1 MRFGIVY
8 SIESGGGERADRV
21 FREAVEEIVV
31 GEQCGLDIA
40 LISEHHFTDSDF
52 FPSPLIALSYI
63 AARTSKI
70 RLSPGV
76 LLLPLYDPIHVAED
90 AAVLDII
97 SGGRMVLGVGQGYRP
112 EEFKAFGTSLADR
125 PGRVREG
132 VTLIRQLWTQPRV
145 TFRGKHFVVEDVP
158 LRPQPVQ
165 KPAPPIWVAAKK
177 PRAVEMAAEVG
188 DGWFADPI
196 TPLPIICK
204 NRANW
209 EAASRRAGIDPATR
223 TMAYYREFLVAADDA
238 RAWEIGRETAMQSYR
253 NYLQWGHLVDDEGN
267 PIPPHREDL
276 LDGLVRERFTIGGPE
291 RARADVE
298 MIRSKLNPTHLIMKP
313 KFPGLSHPAVMASIR
328 LVGEKVMPAFAN

>member
-8 SIESGGGERADRV
+8 SIEGGGGDRADRV

-52 FPSPLIALSYI
+52 FPSPLIALSYV

-97 SGGRMVLGVGQGYRP
+97 SGGRLVLGVGQGYRP
-112 EEFKAFGTSLADR
+112 EEFNAFGASLADR
-125 PGRVREG
+125 PSLMREG

-145 TFRGKHFVVEDVP
+145 TFRGKHFTAEDLP
-158 LRPQPVQ
+158 LRPLPVQ
-165 KPAPPIWVAAKK
+165 RPAPPIWLAAKK
-177 PRAVEMAAEVG
+177 RHAVRLAAEVG

-196 TPLPIICK
+196 TPLPIICR
-204 NRANW
+204 NRVHW
-209 EAASRRAGIDPATR
+209 DDVLRRSGVDPAAR
-223 TMAYYREFLVAADDA
+223 AMAYYREFFVAADDR
-238 RAWEIGRETAMQSYR
+238 RAWELAREATMAGYR
-253 NYLQWGHLVDDEGN
+253 NYLRWGHLVDDDGR
-267 PIPPHREDL
+267 PIPPEREDVL
-276 LDGLVRERFTIGGPE
+276 EDLVRHRFTVAGPE
-291 RARADVE
+291 RARADVA
-298 MIRSKLNPTHLIMKP
+298 MIRDKLNPTHLIMKA
-313 KFPGLSHPAVMASIR
+313 KFPGLSHADVLASIR
-328 LVGEKVMPAFAN
+328 LVGEQVMPAFAN